1 MSCFNKSIGTNLG
14 FVFITIFIQVVS
26 LHSVLGLDVA
36 NYLVLKIQK
45 KTTTYFLKIHKV
57 QRSVY
62 NILPKI
68 NIT

>member
-45 KTTTYFLKIHKV
+45 KKKPYFLNIHKV

-68 NIT
+68 DIT